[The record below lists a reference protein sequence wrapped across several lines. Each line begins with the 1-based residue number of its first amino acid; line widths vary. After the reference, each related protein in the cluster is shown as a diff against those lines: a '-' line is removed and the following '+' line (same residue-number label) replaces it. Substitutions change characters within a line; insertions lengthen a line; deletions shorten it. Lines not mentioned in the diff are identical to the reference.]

1 MKIQEDKIFLI
12 FRVGVGR
19 KKEEKICP
27 AEINTVKDER
37 KVDGRWIN

>member
-1 MKIQEDKIFLI
+1 MKNQEDKIFLI

-19 KKEEKICP
+19 KKGGKICP
-27 AEINTVKDER
+27 EGINTVKDER